1 MVPNK
6 LTLKYEVHFE
16 RMDMDDVNAFLRH
29 PLADELDDYRAYKIA
44 LSEERA
50 KIKKHKAEKADKS
63 KLFSPGTV
71 EGSLLVP
78 KSPVSEG
85 SVVQS

>member
-16 RMDMDDVNAFLRH
+16 RMDMDYVNAFLRH

-50 KIKKHKAEKADKS
+50 KIKKHKAENPDKS
-63 KLFSPGTV
+63 KSFSPGTV
-71 EGSLLVP
+71 EGLLLVP
-78 KSPVSEG
+78 TSPVSEG
-85 SVVQS
+85 FEVQS